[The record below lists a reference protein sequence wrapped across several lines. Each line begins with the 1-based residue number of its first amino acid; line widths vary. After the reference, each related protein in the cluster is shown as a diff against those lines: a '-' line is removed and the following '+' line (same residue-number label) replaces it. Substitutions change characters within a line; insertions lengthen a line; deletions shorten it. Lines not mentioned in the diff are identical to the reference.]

1 MKSSCAS
8 SRVRFAAKRGDV
20 KLEDIEI
27 NFPDFC
33 YHFNYNRKSKNIQSK
48 KFVRFDLFLYFR
60 PTEETGVYSL
70 DNIGLVQN
78 AEMGQWEGMSQRKKW
93 ANGNEQ

>member
-1 MKSSCAS
+1 MKTS
-8 SRVRFAAKRGDV
+8 
-20 KLEDIEI
+20 KLI
-27 NFPDFC
+27 FPTFVTTSIITE
-33 YHFNYNRKSKNIQSK
+33 NLKNIQSK
-48 KFVRFDLFLYFR
+48 SFVRFDLFLYFR

>member
-1 MKSSCAS
+1 MKTSKS
-8 SRVRFAAKRGDV
+8 
-20 KLEDIEI
+20 I
-27 NFPDFC
+27 FPTFVTTSIITENLKI
-33 YHFNYNRKSKNIQSK
+33 FSQKI
-48 KFVRFDLFLYFR
+48 VRFDLFLYFR

-93 ANGNEQ
+93 VNGNEQ